1 MGCNCGEVGL
11 MPYVVSRDARI
22 YYEVRGEGSPLVLVE
37 GLGYAMWMWIMQLE
51 DLSKEFKLIV
61 FDNRGVGK
69 SDKPPYPYT
78 MDLFAEDL
86 KVVLDAN
93 TIERA
98 HILGVSMGGMIA
110 QQFAIKYPS
119 RVKSLILV
127 ATHHGGDIDPPPM
140 ETIQAMFG
148 PPPSGIKDE
157 RELYRY
163 KMKYAFSKKWYD
175 ENQDILNRLI
185 EHRISMPQSP
195 EAYLNQA
202 YAVFNFNLSNE
213 ITKIA
218 APTLII
224 HGDEDI
230 VVPVSNAYKL
240 HKKIASSTLLI
251 FRGAGHLVNIE
262 GASEFNKAVKIFI
275 DLVEMGVYRPVRNP
289 IIIDR
294 EIDSL
299 RTILSGG
306 V

>member
-1 MGCNCGEVGL
+1 
-11 MPYVVSRDARI
+11 MPYVVSGDARI
-22 YYEVRGEGSPLVLVE
+22 YYEVKGEGPPLVLVE

-51 DLSKEFKLIV
+51 DLSRELKLIV
-61 FDNRGVGK
+61 FDNRGVGR

-86 KVVLDAN
+86 KMVLDAN
-93 TIERA
+93 NIERA

-163 KMKYAFSKKWYD
+163 KMKYAFSRKWYD
-175 ENQDILNRLI
+175 ENQDILNLLI
-185 EHRISMPQSP
+185 EHRISIPQPP

-202 YAVFNFNLSNE
+202 SAVFNFNLSNE
-213 ITKIA
+213 VSKITV
-218 APTLII
+218 PTLIV
-224 HGDEDI
+224 HGDEDM
-230 VVPVSNAYKL
+230 VVPVGNAYKL

-262 GASEFNKAVKIFI
+262 RASEFNRAVKIFI
-275 DLVEMGVYRPVRNP
+275 DLVETGEYRAIRDP

-294 EIDSL
+294 EINSL
-299 RTILSGG
+299 RILLSGG